1 MVMTAS
7 ERQRLRRARKASGEV
22 VLRELV
28 LSASHC
34 EWLVESGYVGFG
46 NSESPEFL
54 KDAILW
60 WLTEQAE
67 KDVDFD
73 GNVTRDGSKNQM
85 P

>member
-46 NSESPEFL
+46 NSESQEFL
-54 KDAILW
+54 KDALLW
-60 WLTEQAE
+60 WLTEQSE
-67 KDVDFD
+67 KDA
-73 GNVTRDGSKNQM
+73 GLSENVTRDGLKNQM